1 MITVI
6 IPTYERPGLL
16 QDALRSVASQQYR
29 DVEVVVV
36 NDGGRPVDDAVA
48 PWRRSLDIVLM
59 DLPERTGP
67 ARARNAAID
76 VASGDLLAF
85 LDDDDVFL
93 PHHLE
98 LLHDALAER
107 PDLDLVY
114 SGALVSDHRL
124 DSVPHDWLQMHRKAY
139 RFDERFL
146 LVTNFIHTGSVLVRN
161 FADSTVRFD
170 ESLTHCEDWDLWIA
184 LRFDLGLAI
193 EYVDGL
199 SSIYH
204 QVPGTAGLVA
214 QAQTV
219 VPSPFTV
226 VRERLHARWP
236 ATDGLVGA
244 YRDWLTEF
252 EQHRNEVIITG
263 QPVPTLLFDRVLRHL
278 FDRFVRGDDPD
289 LGAIPRL
296 FDDGVAPE

>member
-1 MITVI
+1 MISVI
-6 IPTYERPGLL
+6 IPTYERPWLL

-36 NDGGRPVDDAVA
+36 NDGGRSVDDAVA
-48 PWRRSLDIVLM
+48 PWRRSLDIVLI
-59 DLPERTGP
+59 DLPERNGP

-98 LLHDALAER
+98 LLHDSLAER

-114 SGALVSDHRL
+114 SGALVSEHRL
-124 DSVPHDWLQMHRKAY
+124 DSVPHDSLQMPRKAY

-146 LVTNFIHTGSVLVRN
+146 LVANFIHTGSVLVRN

-184 LRFDLGLAI
+184 LRFDLGLTI

-204 QVPGTAGLVA
+204 QVLGTAGLVA

-226 VRERLHARWP
+226 AASVSTRDGPRPMGWSARTETGSP
-236 ATDGLVGA
+236 SSSDTAT
-244 YRDWLTEF
+244 R
-252 EQHRNEVIITG
+252 
-263 QPVPTLLFDRVLRHL
+263 
-278 FDRFVRGDDPD
+278 
-289 LGAIPRL
+289 
-296 FDDGVAPE
+296 